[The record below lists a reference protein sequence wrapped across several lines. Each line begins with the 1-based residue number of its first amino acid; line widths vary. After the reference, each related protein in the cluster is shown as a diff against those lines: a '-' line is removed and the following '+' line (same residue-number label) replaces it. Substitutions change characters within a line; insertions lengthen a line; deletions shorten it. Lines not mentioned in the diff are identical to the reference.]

1 MILLYWEF
9 FWAIFQDQHAC
20 TTPTSTGLCQ
30 TSATVE
36 ISSYD
41 AHIACVVLTRCHSR
55 IATFLKA
62 PGFAQASREVAPR
75 SLDLLTPSMHTLLK
89 HTHVSRELKLLG
101 GNFEPVKPINLEP

>member
-20 TTPTSTGLCQ
+20 TTPTST
-30 TSATVE
+30 
-36 ISSYD
+36 
-41 AHIACVVLTRCHSR
+41 VVLTRCHSR